1 MTLSEAYECLRDRF
15 GSHCAAAK
23 HLGMTEQH
31 YNALRNG
38 RANMPARTANYILM
52 SAQEAFTQQPLPQSS
67 ESPGTDF
74 MTAS

>member
-15 GSHCAAAK
+15 GSHGAAAK

-52 SAQEAFTQQPLPQSS
+52 SAQETFTQQSLPQSS
-67 ESPGTDF
+67 EAPGSE
-74 MTAS
+74 ASAC